1 MAAHPDDAA
10 KVRAANR
17 SYVFFGITGLTNK
30 GEPPIIGTAGGLH
43 QPAAAIT
50 KAVARL
56 CVAELPRLARIA
68 ETINALRDR
77 FRPARERLRLAGR
90 DARGVAASAEHLQE
104 TRSVI
109 AHVLPFDLETAG
121 FVQALCLLK
130 GFFPTRRGRTAF

>member
-77 FRPARERLRLAGR
+77 FRPARIPSPQRLP
-90 DARGVAASAEHLQE
+90 
-104 TRSVI
+104 RS
-109 AHVLPFDLETAG
+109 ES
-121 FVQALCLLK
+121 
-130 GFFPTRRGRTAF
+130 RRPSPSGGISF